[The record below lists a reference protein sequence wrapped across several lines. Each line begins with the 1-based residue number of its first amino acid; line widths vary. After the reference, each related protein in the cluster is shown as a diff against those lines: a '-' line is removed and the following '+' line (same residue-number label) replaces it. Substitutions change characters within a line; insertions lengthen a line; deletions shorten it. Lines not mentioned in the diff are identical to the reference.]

1 MGIDILRKQ
10 IDAIDQQLL
19 ELLNERARL
28 AQQIGAEKQQLGLPV
43 FVPER
48 EQQILDR
55 LQQLNPGPLTA
66 FAIREIFALIIQSC
80 RFLETAK

>member
-19 ELLNERARL
+19 ELFNERARL

-66 FAIREIFALIIQSC
+66 SAIREIFTLIIQSC